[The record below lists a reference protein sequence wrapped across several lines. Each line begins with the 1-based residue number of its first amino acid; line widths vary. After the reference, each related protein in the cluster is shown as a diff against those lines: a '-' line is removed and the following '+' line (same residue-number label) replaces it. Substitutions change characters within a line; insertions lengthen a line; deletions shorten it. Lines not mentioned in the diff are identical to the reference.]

1 MEQELKLTNA
11 DHRLL
16 SVVWDAEPIASP
28 ELCKLAEAQ
37 LGWKRTTTYT
47 VLKRLCEKGLL
58 KNENTIVTSAV
69 NREDVQ
75 KAESR
80 QVLERSFEGS
90 LPKFI
95 AAFLGGEKLT
105 PEEAEEI
112 KKMLDTNR
120 GKA

>member
-16 SVVWDAEPIASP
+16 SIVWEVEPITSP
-28 ELCKLAEAQ
+28 ELCKLTEAR

-47 VLKRLCEKGLL
+47 VLKRLCDRGLL
-58 KNENTIVTSAV
+58 KSENTIVTSCIG
-69 NREDVQ
+69 RDEVQ

-95 AAFLGGEKLT
+95 AAFLGGEKIS

-112 KKMLDTNR
+112 RRMLNDDR
-120 GKA
+120 GRA